1 MTFRGAFP
9 PPELTPTSCGLLSV
23 ARVENHTGREY
34 DERWIRG
41 FDYEFDTLPSVRLLT
56 TNDETVTNGTLYD
69 GTRSDRYKTYIPFF
83 VEVEDFRSTF
93 DLPGEDRFKRVK
105 KQLEA
110 ATQKAIE
117 TELWDGRTALG
128 DPNANIFLSKASTAV
143 EAASGA
149 YAPAIALEY
158 LEQSISNSPTGERG
172 MIHMTRD
179 IASVLGSRILYKE
192 ESESEGY
199 LITRLGTP
207 VVIGSGYSGN
217 GPIGATGAAA
227 SATNKWMYA
236 TNHVEVHLG
245 KIEVV
250 NDNLGQGVDATIN
263 DMRIKAYRPAAVY
276 FDPSIHYTV
285 RVTLPTS

>member
-1 MTFRGAFP
+1 MAFRGYFS
-9 PPELTPTSCGLLSV
+9 PPELTPASCGLLSV
-23 ARVENHTGREY
+23 AHVENHTGREY

-41 FDYEFDTLPSVRLLT
+41 FDYEFDTLPTVRLLT
-56 TNDETVTNGTLYD
+56 TDDDVVANGTLYD
-69 GTRSDRYKTYIPFF
+69 GTQSDRYLSYDPFF

-93 DLPGEDRFKRVK
+93 DVLGEDRFKRVK

-110 ATQKAIE
+110 ATQKAVE
-117 TELWDGRTALG
+117 NELWDGKAATAAT
-128 DPNANIFLSKASTAV
+128 NSNIFLSKTGEPSL
-143 EAASGA
+143 AASGA
-149 YAPAIALEY
+149 FNPVIALMY
-158 LEQSISNSPTGERG
+158 LEEAISDSPTGENA

-179 IASVLGSRILYKE
+179 VASYLGSYILHK
-192 ESESEGY
+192 ESEERGPH
-199 LITRLGTP
+199 LITRLGTQ

-217 GPIGATGAAA
+217 GPVGDANAAA

-236 TNHVEVHLG
+236 TGPVQVHLG

-250 NDNLGQGVDATIN
+250 NDNLSQAADVSIN

-285 RVTLPTS
+285 RVTLPTT

>member
-1 MTFRGAFP
+1 MAFRGAFP
-9 PPELTPTSCGLLSV
+9 PPELTPASCGLLSV
-23 ARVENHTGREY
+23 ARVEKHSGREY

-41 FDYEFDTLPSVRLLT
+41 FDYEFDTLPTVRLLT
-56 TNDETVTNGTLYD
+56 TNDEVVTDGTLYD
-69 GTRSDRYKTYIPFF
+69 GTRSDRYNTYIPFF
-83 VEVEDFRSTF
+83 IEVEDFRSTF

-110 ATQKAIE
+110 ATQKAVE
-117 TELWDGRTALG
+117 TELWDGRAALG
-128 DPNANIFLSKASTAV
+128 DGNANLFLSKASAAT

-149 YAPAIALEY
+149 YAPHIALMY
-158 LEQSISNSPTGERG
+158 LEEAISNSPTGEQG

-179 IASVLGSRILYKE
+179 VASYLGSYILHKE
-192 ESESEGY
+192 TDEKGPH

-236 TNHVEVHLG
+236 TNNVEVHLG

-250 NDNLGQGVDATIN
+250 DDKLSQGVDATIN
-263 DMRIKAYRPAAVY
+263 DMRIKAYRPAAVT
-276 FDPSIHYTV
+276 FDQSIHYTV

>member
-1 MTFRGAFP
+1 MAFRGAFP
-9 PPELTPTSCGLLSV
+9 PPELTPASSGLLSAASV
-23 ARVENHTGREY
+23 DKHSGRDY

-41 FDYEFDTLPSVRLLT
+41 FDYEFDTLPTVQLLT
-56 TNDETVTNGTLYD
+56 TNDESVTNGVLYD
-69 GTRSDRYKTYIPFF
+69 GTRSDRYNTYIPFF
-83 VEVEDFRSTF
+83 IDVEDFRSTF

-110 ATQKAIE
+110 ATQKALE
-117 TELWDGRTALG
+117 VELWDGRAALG
-128 DPNANIFLSKASTAV
+128 DNNANIFLSKAG
-143 EAASGA
+143 EATVAETGA
-149 YAPAIALEY
+149 FPATIALAY
-158 LEQSISNSPTGERG
+158 LEQAIADSPTGESG
-172 MIHMTRD
+172 VIHMTRD
-179 IASVLGSRILYKE
+179 VATILGSRILLE
-192 ESESEGY
+192 ENGENGPH

-207 VVIGSGYSGN
+207 VIIGSGYSGN
-217 GPIGATGAAA
+217 GPIGDQNAAA

-236 TNHVEVHLG
+236 TGRVDVHLG

-250 NDNLGQGVDATIN
+250 NENLGQGVDATIN